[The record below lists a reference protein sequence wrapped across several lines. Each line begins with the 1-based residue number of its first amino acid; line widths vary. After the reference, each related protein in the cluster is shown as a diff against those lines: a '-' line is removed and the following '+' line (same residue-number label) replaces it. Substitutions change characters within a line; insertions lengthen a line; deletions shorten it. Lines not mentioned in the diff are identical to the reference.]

1 MILDSLQRHAAIITD
16 YEVLRFNLVGDSYQL
31 ICQVD
36 LSDGS
41 ILHVRDYPFLDGVR
55 KYSFHWQTA
64 TDECILRWHNLNGG
78 WELFVATTGHNFAL
92 LVLRRQ
98 RQV

>member
-16 YEVLRFNLVGDSYQL
+16 YEVLKFNLVGDSYQL

-41 ILHVRDYPFLDGVR
+41 TLHVRDYLI
-55 KYSFHWQTA
+55 S
-64 TDECILRWHNLNGG
+64 G
-78 WELFVATTGHNFAL
+78 WCAQIFISLANSYG
-92 LVLRRQ
+92 
-98 RQV
+98 